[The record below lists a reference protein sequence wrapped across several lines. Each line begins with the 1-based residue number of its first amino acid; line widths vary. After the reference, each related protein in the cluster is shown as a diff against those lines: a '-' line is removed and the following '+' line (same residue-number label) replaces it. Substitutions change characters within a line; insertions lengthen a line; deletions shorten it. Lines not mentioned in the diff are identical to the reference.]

1 MLRSLRI
8 RAFLVGLTA
17 MTVSLTGATAA
28 AAAGPSKAD
37 YKYEKRALYSW
48 SVAIVEEAQQD
59 LVYRGS
65 PADVAA
71 FYDRVLTEVLGAAS
85 APPQVPLSETCTA
98 GVAPVRKMMAKWPNS
113 FGMPWKK
120 RAQLINERLADAR
133 IACSNGQSVE
143 WANFYATEFDPW
155 FLSQRS
161 RYEFTMT
168 GTTLKMRP
176 VGWQKY
182 RKIGQLCQKFSFDE
196 NGWLVRTTCNK

>member
-1 MLRSLRI
+1 MFSSLRF
-8 RAFLVGLTA
+8 RATLAGLTA
-17 MTVSLTGATAA
+17 AAVAITGASAA
-28 AAAGPSKAD
+28 AAAGN
-37 YKYEKRALYSW
+37 KRAEYKESKRTLYSW
-48 SVAIVEEAQQD
+48 SVDIVRAAQQD
-59 LVYRGS
+59 LIYRGS
-65 PADVAA
+65 PDDVAS

-85 APPQVPLSETCTA
+85 PPPQVPLSDTCAA

-113 FGMPWKK
+113 FSMSSKK
-120 RAQLINERLADAR
+120 RAQLINERLAGAR
-133 IACSNGQSVE
+133 IACNGQSVE

-176 VGWQKY
+176 VGWEKY